1 LEGKGHC
8 AIIDV
13 TDILAEQVEKWTN
26 VDLTQV
32 NDAIVRLGL
41 FEGEFHWHKHDVEDE
56 LFFVLEGKLLLD
68 IPGGTKE
75 LTPWQGY
82 TVPAGVLHRTR
93 AEVRTVVIMV
103 EKAGVKP
110 RGDLGTFADLP
121 ITSL

>member
-1 LEGKGHC
+1 MEGKGHS
-8 AIIDV
+8 AVIDV
-13 TDILAEQVEKWTN
+13 KDILAEQVEKWTN

-41 FEGEFHWHKHDVEDE
+41 FEGEFHWHKHDAEDE

-68 IPGGTKE
+68 LPGETRE

-82 TVPAGVLHRTR
+82 TVPRGVLHRTR
-93 AEVRTVVIMV
+93 AKERTVVLMV

-110 RGDLGTFADLP
+110 GGD
-121 ITSL
+121 

>member
-1 LEGKGHC
+1 MEDKGHS
-8 AIIDV
+8 AVIDV
-13 TDILAEQVEKWTN
+13 KDILAEQVEKWIN

-41 FEGEFHWHKHDVEDE
+41 FEGVFHWHKHDVEDE

-68 IPGGTKE
+68 LPGETKE

-82 TVPAGVLHRTR
+82 TVPRGVLHRTR

-110 RGDLGTFADLP
+110 RGD
-121 ITSL
+121 

>member
-1 LEGKGHC
+1 MEGMGHS

-13 TDILAEQVEKWTN
+13 NDILAEQVEKWIN

-68 IPGGTKE
+68 LPEETKE

-82 TVPAGVLHRTR
+82 TVPRGVLHRTR

-103 EKAGVKP
+103 EQAGVKP
-110 RGDLGTFADLP
+110 RGD
-121 ITSL
+121 

>member
-1 LEGKGHC
+1 MEGMGHS

-13 TDILAEQVEKWTN
+13 NDILAEQVEKWIN

-68 IPGGTKE
+68 LPEETKE

-82 TVPAGVLHRTR
+82 TVPRGVLHRTR
-93 AEVRTVVIMV
+93 AEERTVVIMV

-110 RGDLGTFADLP
+110 RGD
-121 ITSL
+121 

>member
-1 LEGKGHC
+1 MEGMGHS

-13 TDILAEQVEKWTN
+13 NDILAEQIEKWIN

-41 FEGEFHWHKHDVEDE
+41 FEGEFHWHKHDTEDE

-68 IPGGTKE
+68 VPGGTEE

-82 TVPAGVLHRTR
+82 TVPHGVLHRTR
-93 AEVRTVVIMV
+93 AEERTVVLMV

-110 RGDLGTFADLP
+110 RGD
-121 ITSL
+121 

>member
-1 LEGKGHC
+1 MEGMGHS

-13 TDILAEQVEKWTN
+13 NDILAEQVEKWTN
-26 VDLTQV
+26 VDLTRV

-56 LFFVLEGKLLLD
+56 LFFVLEGRLLLD
-68 IPGGTKE
+68 LPGDTKE

-93 AEVRTVVIMV
+93 AEERTVVIMV

-110 RGDLGTFADLP
+110 RGD
-121 ITSL
+121 

>member
-1 LEGKGHC
+1 MEGKGHC
-8 AIIDV
+8 AVIDV
-13 TDILAEQVEKWTN
+13 NDILAEQVEKWVN

-56 LFFVLEGKLLLD
+56 LFFVLEGTLLLD
-68 IPGGTKE
+68 LPGGTEE

-82 TVPAGVLHRTR
+82 TVPHGVMHRTR
-93 AEVRTVVIMV
+93 AEERTVVLMI

-110 RGDLGTFADLP
+110 RGD
-121 ITSL
+121 

>member
-1 LEGKGHC
+1 MEGMGHS

-13 TDILAEQVEKWTN
+13 NDILAEQVEKWTN
-26 VDLTQV
+26 VDLTRV

-82 TVPAGVLHRTR
+82 TVPRGVLHRTR
-93 AEVRTVVIMV
+93 AEERTVVIMV

-110 RGDLGTFADLP
+110 RGD
-121 ITSL
+121 